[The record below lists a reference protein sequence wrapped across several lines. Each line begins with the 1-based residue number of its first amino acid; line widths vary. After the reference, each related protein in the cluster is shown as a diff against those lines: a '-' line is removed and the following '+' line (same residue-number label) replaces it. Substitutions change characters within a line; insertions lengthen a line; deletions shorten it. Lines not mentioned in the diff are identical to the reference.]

1 MSTLRSDFIAHL
13 QLRGFSERTVRNY
26 IDGVSR
32 YARFFGKSPLELTP
46 EDVKSYLLHL
56 RNVRHLAI
64 RTINLHMYS
73 IKSFYEHFVP
83 DRNMMGDIR
92 RMKEPQSYPVV
103 LSRQEVCAMIDSAP
117 NLKIKAVVALLYS
130 SGIRLNECVTLK
142 MSCIERDR
150 RIIRIINGKGGKDR
164 VAVLSDKALAII
176 GDYWRQYRPTV
187 YLFEGY
193 TPGQAL
199 TQRRYQD
206 YVGEAAKRAGV
217 TKHVSPHILRHSFAT
232 HLLEDGVPLRII
244 QDMLGHACVTT
255 TTMYTH
261 VSAELLNKV
270 GSPFDAPVTKICTG
284 RHS

>member
-1 MSTLRSDFIAHL
+1 MSKLRADFVAHL
-13 QLRGFSERTVRNY
+13 QLRGFSERTVANY

-32 YARFFGKSPLELTP
+32 FSRFFNKSPLELTSG
-46 EDVKSYLLHL
+46 DVTAYLVHL
-56 RNVRHLAI
+56 RTVRKLAI

-73 IKSFYEHFVP
+73 IRSFYEHFLP
-83 DRNMMGDIR
+83 GQNMMGDIR
-92 RMKEPQSYPVV
+92 RMKEPQSYPVI
-103 LSRQEVCAMIDSAP
+103 LSRQEIGAMIDSAP
-117 NLKIKAVVALLYS
+117 NLKIKAVIAILYS
-130 SGIRLNECVTLK
+130 SGMRLNECVTLK

-164 VAVLSDKALAII
+164 VAVLSDRALAILD
-176 GDYWRQYRPTV
+176 DYWRQYRPTV

-193 TPGQAL
+193 TPGQPL

-206 YVGEAAKRAGV
+206 YVGEATKQAAV

-255 TTMYTH
+255 TAIYTH
-261 VSAELLNKV
+261 VSADLLNKV
-270 GSPFDAPVTKICTG
+270 GSPLDVRPKG
-284 RHS
+284 RMS